1 MLHIEEREK
10 RMRHIVEKEM
20 CSINKGNKIKK
31 QHTQKVQTKWEI
43 HFNPFHFLFLSFYY
57 ANKYICYMDLF
68 HMHAIHIYTPKRE
81 MLETKS

>member
-31 QHTQKVQTKWEI
+31 QHTQKVQTK
-43 HFNPFHFLFLSFYY
+43 
-57 ANKYICYMDLF
+57 
-68 HMHAIHIYTPKRE
+68 
-81 MLETKS
+81 